1 VSGAGLTTVKHLQV
15 TQALH
20 EYLVRSCTPPH
31 PAVRSLSMRTA
42 RVGDAAGMA
51 LPVEQAALFTILAKL
66 VSARLALDIGT
77 FTGLS
82 ALALARGLVPGGKV
96 ITVDVTDKW
105 AALARA
111 HWEQAGVADRIEF
124 RRGPAARLLQDIEEG
139 SADIVFIDADKMNY
153 PRYHARAVP
162 LLRQGGLLLADNV
175 LLDGHVVDPGQ
186 APEGLARRCA
196 EVMREFNAT
205 VAADGRLEAVML
217 PIADGLTI
225 ARKR

>member
-1 VSGAGLTTVKHLQV
+1 MGSLGLAAAKHLHI
-15 TQALH
+15 TQAIH
-20 EYLVRSCTPPH
+20 EYLIRSCTPPD
-31 PAVRSLSMRTA
+31 PAVRSLAMRTA

-66 VSARLALDIGT
+66 MSASLALDIGT

-82 ALALARGLVPGGKV
+82 ALALARGLAPGGKV
-96 ITVDVTDKW
+96 ITCDVTDRW
-105 AALARA
+105 AGIARA

-124 RRGPAARLLQDIEEG
+124 RRGPAARLLRDLAEG

-153 PRYHARAVP
+153 PGYHALAVP
-162 LLRQGGLLLADNV
+162 LLRHGGLLLADNV
-175 LLDGHVVDPGQ
+175 LLDGYVVDPGQ

-196 EVMREFNAT
+196 EAMREFNAT
-205 VAADGRLEAVML
+205 VASDDRLEAVML
-217 PIADGLTI
+217 PIADGLTV